1 MLYSEFYDRTK
12 INITGAEFAEIEKLY
27 LAVKMDKDDFCKQWL
42 KLRNNPLF
50 NELAAA
56 FREADTQGARLNSE
70 LIQAKEA
77 LQGKEALYQKQIT
90 EQHKVDSAHMEEFAK
105 RIVLANEE
113 SKEKVYDVVE
123 EECGLDFICKTKLE
137 EGIELKSHEVNHLIR
152 KLV

>member
-12 INITGAEFAEIEKLY
+12 ISITGAEFAEIEKLY
-27 LAVKMDKDDFCKQWL
+27 LAVKMDKDVFCKQWL

-77 LQGKEALYQKQIT
+77 LQGKEALYKKQIV

-105 RIVLANEE
+105 RVIIANDEDD
-113 SKEKVYDVVE
+113 SKVYDVVE
-123 EECGLDFICKTKLE
+123 EELGIDFIIKTKYEGGIPLLDE
-137 EGIELKSHEVNHLIR
+137 EIKYLVG
-152 KLV
+152 KL